1 MSVLEIR
8 KREKIN
14 NSETMGWDSQ
24 FNTRL
29 QGAAAVN
36 YPEGDFATNWV
47 GEAFDPASQARDDR
61 RWGTTGSPAGDQ
73 DMSFIISLM
82 VSLMNKVD
90 EMSQE
95 IAGLKDT
102 VLSMKSDA
110 SSEEQDNTRENLM
123 ELTREEVKIK
133 ILQLYEQDKE
143 LDYYDIISRCDIDLE
158 LVVQI
163 CAELENE
170 GRIEVIE

>member
-1 MSVLEIR
+1 MSI
-8 KREKIN
+8 
-14 NSETMGWDSQ
+14 SETTERKELNNPKTAASDSWSPGELRNSIPVDYVWDEA
-24 FNTRL
+24 TRDSGL
-29 QGAAAVN
+29 EPTRSNMVSI
-36 YPEGDFATNWV
+36 PT
-47 GEAFDPASQARDDR
+47 
-61 RWGTTGSPAGDQ
+61 AGHDQ
-73 DMSFIISLM
+73 DIAFIAQLAISLM
-82 VSLMNKVD
+82 QKVD

-102 VLSMKSDA
+102 MLSMKSEA
-110 SSEEQDNTRENLM
+110 SSEKLDNTRENLM

-143 LDYYDIISRCDIDLE
+143 LDYYDIISRCDIALE

-170 GRIEVIE
+170 GKIEVIE